1 MVDEIILRNKRT
13 GEEIKIDKTGDTG
26 FVLSEIDW
34 GTAEINNESYRI
46 PFQVGETLSSTV
58 VGTRVPTITGYV
70 VSNSMPTLGAKW
82 NDYINN
88 QKQEII
94 NLKNVFNHFISI
106 YDTYQIIA
114 GDIYIE
120 GIPSEPVRY
129 SNQEDE
135 NNEVLCLFELEF
147 NCYDPLFRKI
157 NIIDENF
164 IEVVDRFR
172 LPFTVPV
179 DPGNTL
185 IFGEYSRVQTK
196 NIVNNG
202 DVSTGFIMTIRT
214 LQEAVSTVRMLNVT
228 TGVSME
234 VHTDLQPDD
243 YIVINTNLGQEDAYI
258 HKVESDKD
266 ETLLSNIYLKSKF
279 IQLERGDNYITYQTD
294 NNSVLDIEIQ
304 YDEKYFNFKE
314 M

>member
-1 MVDEIILRNKRT
+1 MVDEIILKNKRT

-34 GTAEINNESYRI
+34 DTAEINNESYRI

-70 VSNSMPTLGAKW
+70 VSNSMPTLGIKW

-114 GDIYIE
+114 GDVYIE

-129 SNQEDE
+129 SNKEDE

-147 NCYDPLFRKI
+147 NCYNPMFISVNRK
-157 NIIDENF
+157 NESF
-164 IEVVDRFR
+164 FEEEKKFKF
-172 LPFTVPV
+172 PFFATVNSDNKMV
-179 DPGNTL
+179 
-185 IFGEYSRVQTK
+185 FGTYSNVQTK
-196 NIVNNG
+196 NIFNKG
-202 DVSTGFIMTIRT
+202 DVQTGFIMKIKVLEQNTNII
-214 LQEAVSTVRMLNVT
+214 EIKNIT
-228 TGVSME
+228 TNVSMLI
-234 VHTDLQPDD
+234 HMSLNAGDIIT
-243 YIVINTNLGQEDAYI
+243 INTNNGYEDACVYYNNTMTE
-258 HKVESDKD
+258 ESI
-266 ETLLSNIYLKSKF
+266 LSNLYIGKSFMK
-279 IQLERGDNYITYQTD
+279 LERGDNYINYTTE
-294 NNSVLDIEIQ
+294 NESLLEIEIE